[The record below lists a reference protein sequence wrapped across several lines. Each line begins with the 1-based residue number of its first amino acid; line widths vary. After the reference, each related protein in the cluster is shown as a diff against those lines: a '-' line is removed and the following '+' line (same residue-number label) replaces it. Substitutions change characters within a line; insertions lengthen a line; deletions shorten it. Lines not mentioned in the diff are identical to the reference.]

1 MVLLLNFYAEFQ
13 LHQALSWLSILCFTL
28 ISIAAYALGL
38 KTANSTNRNDFSNV
52 FLVIT
57 TFKLLFCSLVVWIY
71 KLLTEPEG
79 RLFVLPFLLI
89 YLVFTIFESYLLV
102 RLGKDG
108 EL

>member
-1 MVLLLNFYAEFQ
+1 MVLLMNFHTAFRAHQ
-13 LHQALSWLSILCFTL
+13 LLSWISILCFTL
-28 ISIAAYALGL
+28 ISVAAYLLGL
-38 KTANSTNRNDFSNV
+38 KTANSTNRNDFGNV

-57 TFKLLFCSLVVWIY
+57 TFKLLFCSMVVWIY
-71 KLLTEPEG
+71 KALVAPEG